1 MEAKIA
7 AENAKKKTIA
17 IAPKL
22 HSSARAQRNN
32 QDLLMMPQT
41 PKRKMMFTSA
51 PRTPSLFTLERARQ
65 RA

>member
-7 AENAKKKTIA
+7 AENAKKKTVA

-22 HSSARAQRNN
+22 HSSARAMRNN
-32 QDLLMMPQT
+32 QDLLMTPHPPQ
-41 PKRKMMFTSA
+41 RKVMFISA
-51 PRTPSLFTLERARQ
+51 PKSPSLFTLERARQ